1 MITLG
6 QYGVERWNAAGDEY
20 RIPPDPRRS
29 AQLPKRYTGLLD
41 SLGMPEARIEHKGGG
56 RGVACHR
63 R

>member
-20 RIPPDPRRS
+20 RIPPDP
-29 AQLPKRYTGLLD
+29 AQISTLAEEVSGLLD